1 MNDHEWCLAVR
12 LQKGEVL
19 TSFLSGFPCKWTCLR
34 AGPGWCSQAPGSPFS
49 FASPA
54 LSVVIT
60 VRCTLKKGSVCRI
73 PSFCQVRRF
82 AVAQAISWLWMSRVS
97 KHCYIFFLSQINFS
111 NNSKLTFLVFPSGD
125 FIPAKGCC
133 CCVSSTGNIWRNEFY
148 VRLGGRNG
156 KPSKHSIWMNGT
168 LLVFK
173 TVLTNWFQAFFWL
186 FTNILNIGF
195 KWFLKSDNIFRISS
209 SGKQKK

>member
-1 MNDHEWCLAVR
+1 MALSSSEI
-12 LQKGEVL
+12 KGLGNGRSWMMLGSEIAERGGAD
-19 TSFLSGFPCKWTCLR
+19 FLSVCLSLQMDVPENW
-34 AGPGWCSQAPGSPFS
+34 AWLVCSQAPGSPFS

-73 PSFCQVRRF
+73 PSSCQVRRF

-173 TVLTNWFQAFFWL
+173 TVLTN
-186 FTNILNIGF
+186 
-195 KWFLKSDNIFRISS
+195 
-209 SGKQKK
+209 